1 MRRDLY
7 ESALLTTVSGDW
19 STHQLAEFLA
29 AVTSYRDEPSAV
41 RGAVERAAEAFEAEV
56 GAVVCQG
63 YVEASVG
70 FGVQEIPADVLV
82 SLEAGKHRDLTIPG
96 IGYCHTV
103 AVPIE
108 DDDRSSVFILGRSGD
123 DPFSRD
129 EEALLR
135 AMGRALTMARKML
148 RMLDV
153 ERALRERSEQQTT
166 ENSVLL
172 ASLMERQ
179 ALLERLSR
187 IQASISHRKPLQ
199 EVLDSITQGAVEL
212 LGSEVVGLRLI
223 DPDEPAYLI
232 TLSSAGVSPEEL
244 NAIHRI
250 SVGEGAGGRAIS
262 EDRLIVIEHY
272 DDDPQGLAVFRKA
285 QLQTAMAAPVH
296 ENGSPI
302 GSLVVA
308 SYQEGRRYSDEEKA
322 ALISFAEHCSIA
334 LTDAKTVEAMR
345 EAERSKDMFLAMVSH
360 ELKTPLTVIMGT
372 LRTMERFGESLEP
385 GERTAMLSAAYERGR
400 DLQRLIDR
408 LLQGAS
414 AELAEVETEVHLP
427 DMVNEAVRGF
437 EHSFRVK
444 VQDVPGVALEINSA
458 AAHRLI
464 GILIENALSHSEPSS
479 PILVG
484 VGLSDSKVSFWVEN
498 QGTLPE
504 GDVEDLFQPFHRG
517 SEARS
522 SGVGLGLYIATRIA
536 ASMGGKLDASSEDG
550 AVRFTLTVPL
560 HKSSYMPLPPN

>member
-1 MRRDLY
+1 M
-7 ESALLTTVSGDW
+7 TTVSADW

-56 GAVVCQG
+56 GAIVARGV
-63 YVEASVG
+63 VEASVG
-70 FGVQEIPADVLV
+70 FGVQERPDGVLL
-82 SLEAGKHRDLTIPG
+82 SMEAGEHRDLTVTG
-96 IGYCHTV
+96 IGVCQAV

-108 DDDRSSVFILGRSGD
+108 DDDHPALFVLGRSGD

-153 ERALRERSEQQTT
+153 ERTLRERSEQQTA
-166 ENSVLL
+166 ENSALL
-172 ASLMERQ
+172 TSLMERQ
-179 ALLERLSR
+179 QLLERLSR

-199 EVLDSITQGAVEL
+199 EVLDAITQGAVDL

-223 DPDEPAYLI
+223 DPDDPAYMI

-250 SVGEGAGGRAIS
+250 GVGEGAGGRAVS
-262 EDRLIVIEHY
+262 EDSLIVIEHY
-272 DDDPQGLAVFRKA
+272 DDDPNGLSVFREA

-296 ENGSPI
+296 ENGEPI

-308 SYQEGRRYSDEEKA
+308 SYKQGRRYSEEEKA

-345 EAERSKDMFLAMVSH
+345 EAERAKDLFLAMVSH

-372 LRTMERFGESLEP
+372 LRTMERFGESLERD
-385 GERTAMLSAAYERGR
+385 ERMAMLSAAYERGR

-414 AELAEVETEVHLP
+414 AELAEVEREVFLP

-437 EHSFRVK
+437 EHSFRVN
-444 VQDVPGVALEINSA
+444 VHEIPDVALEINA
-458 AAHRLI
+458 AAVHRLI
-464 GILIENALSHSEPSS
+464 GILIENALAHSEPSS
-479 PILVG
+479 PIRVG
-484 VGLSDSKVSFWVEN
+484 VGLSESEVAFWVEN
-498 QGTLPE
+498 EGCLPD

-517 SEARS
+517 AEARS

-536 ASMGGKLDASSEDG
+536 ASMGGTLTASSEDG
-550 AVRFTLTVPL
+550 DVRFTLSVRL
-560 HKSSYMPLPPN
+560 HRSSFMSLSSEIESEFI